1 MSTNRIDTVTMYF
14 SFPMP
19 SYRALKMPLSKPWR
33 YRGTAKDQ
41 RLHHWFLNTENIF
54 MAFYPDLFNH
64 VRLFVTFSVPR
75 LLNGSNTFLV
85 QNFDEAACYSLL
97 MQSLS
102 LFPWQQFQQ
111 SPPASFSEWQASR
124 ADLFLMHK
132 IPIGQR
138 DEYMGAYELLMLSK
152 YRPKKY
158 GNTYYLNSSRR
169 PDKKSNKVFR
179 VYPKVQEIHDRLTGT
194 DYPLSVHKKH
204 EAYLL
209 MDEHFSD
216 FIRFEWMLRRSVI
229 KYECNKLNTPPTMH
243 EVFQQQFQEAVLLR
257 LISALG
263 LDRRILS
270 KSNFRKAVQP
280 LFKSQKTYQ
289 NALQLAR
296 QVRNGQ
302 SVTLTK
308 CQTAHVK
315 KTLKDSGI
323 HFITTPYI
331 SPAPVMLRNP

>member
-41 RLHHWFLNTENIF
+41 RLHHWFLNAGNVF

-75 LLNGSNTFLV
+75 LLNGSNTFHV

-124 ADLFLMHK
+124 VDLFLMHE

-138 DEYMGAYELLMLSK
+138 DEYMGAYELLMLSR

-194 DYPLSVHKKH
+194 DYPLAVHKKH
-204 EAYLL
+204 ESYLC
-209 MDEHFSD
+209 MDERLSD

-257 LISALG
+257 LISAVG
-263 LDRRILS
+263 LDRRILCRNDF
-270 KSNFRKAVQP
+270 KNAAKGI
-280 LFKSQKTYQ
+280 FKSSRTYH
-289 NALQLAR
+289 NALDYAR
-296 QVRNGQ
+296 QIRNRQTVG
-302 SVTLTK
+302 LTK
-308 CQTAHVK
+308 SQCSLVK
-315 KTLKDSGI
+315 RILKQNGL
-323 HFITTPYI
+323 HYITTAYHNL
-331 SPAPVMLRNP
+331 APVMLNP